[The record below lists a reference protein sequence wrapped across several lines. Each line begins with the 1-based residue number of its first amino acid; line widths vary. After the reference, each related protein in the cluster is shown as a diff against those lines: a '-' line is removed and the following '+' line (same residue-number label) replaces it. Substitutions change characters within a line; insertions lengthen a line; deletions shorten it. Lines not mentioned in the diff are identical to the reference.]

1 MGEIEQAEQVWDDMN
16 VAAVRSVAWLG
27 VHAVPTDI
35 WRGFSDGS
43 GPVVTVARMLGERH
57 PGDAAHGLVGAA
69 VVCGD
74 MQSERAFFERTAP
87 ITFDEVHGYDLSQ
100 TSLDRYTPDGVAW
113 VPHKVDCNQLE
124 LPEAAFDLVVASH
137 GAHHVM
143 ELDNLFAQARR
154 SLRPDGLF
162 YMYEW
167 IGPQYLYVPRRNR
180 WAAAVVLTTL
190 FPSRRTRRAHTGR
203 VKGLRWIMYQA
214 DPAIDP
220 SEACNSPELLAA
232 YRRHFEPVAEYLH
245 GSLSYPMFEGIS
257 QNFDQSKPWVRRRL
271 EWAVAIDRFL
281 TRRGWVHP
289 LFVVAVGAA
298 KP

>member
-1 MGEIEQAEQVWDDMN
+1 MSEIEQAEQVWDDMD
-16 VAAVRSVAWLG
+16 VVAVRSVAWLG
-27 VHAVPTDI
+27 VQAVSSDI
-35 WRGFSDGS
+35 WKGFSDGS
-43 GPVVTVARMLGERH
+43 GPVATVARLLGERH
-57 PGDAAHGLVGAA
+57 PGESGSRLVGAA
-69 VVCGD
+69 LVCGD
-74 MQSERAFFERTAP
+74 MQSERMYFERTPHVSFRA
-87 ITFDEVHGYDLSQ
+87 VHGYDLSQ
-100 TSLDRYTPDGVAW
+100 ASLDRYTPDGIEW
-113 VPHKVDCNQLE
+113 NPHKVDCNE
-124 LPEAAFDLVVASH
+124 LDLPADTFDLVVASH

-143 ELDNLFAQARR
+143 NLEGLFSQARR
-154 SLRPDGLF
+154 SLRAGGLF

-180 WAAAVVLTTL
+180 LAAAVVLTTL
-190 FPSRRTRRAHTGR
+190 FPSRRIRRSHMGR

-232 YRRHFEPVAEYLH
+232 YRRHFDPVAEYLH

-257 QNFDQSKPWVRRRL
+257 QNFDQTKPWVRRRL
-271 EWAVAIDRFL
+271 EWAVAIDRVL

-289 LFVVAVGAA
+289 LFAVAVGAP